1 MKTSTHFV
9 GACEAPFK
17 VGFVSEAKCHES
29 VFDAG
34 EPNVTGQGNQLMAI
48 NK

>member
-9 GACEAPFK
+9 ETCEAPFK

-34 EPNVTGQGNQLMAI
+34 EPDVKVQGNRD
-48 NK
+48 